1 MIPRYTRT
9 EMAKIWEPE
18 NKYKIWLEIE
28 IKACEAFN
36 KLGIV
41 PDYALKKIKEKAK
54 FDIKRIDEIEKKVKH
69 DVIAFLTCVGEYIG
83 EESRYLH
90 FGMTSSDVLDTA
102 FALQL
107 KQAGNL
113 LLEDITQL
121 MAVLKDKAFE
131 YKNTPIIGR
140 SHGVHAEPT
149 TFGLKMAIFYEEM
162 KRNRERLVNAIENIS
177 YGQIS
182 GAVGNFANIN
192 PFVEEY
198 VCSALG
204 LKPEP
209 ISTQIIQR
217 DRHAQFFSTLA
228 IIASTIEQ
236 LATEIRHLQRTEVRE
251 AEEYFTEGQKGSSAM
266 PHKRNPIISEN
277 LTGLARIVRS
287 YVMPALEN
295 IALWHERD
303 ISHSSVERIIGPDA
317 TIALDYMLYRAT
329 ELVKNLIVYPENMQ
343 KNLDITGGLIYSQR
357 LLLML
362 ADSGISREEA
372 YELVQKNAMKAW
384 KENLNFKELIK
395 NDKKIKKYLTDEDIE
410 RAFDISYYTKN
421 VDYIFS
427 RVFNNETPDVNMKK
441 RKK

>member
-1 MIPRYTRT
+1 MIPRYTRP

-18 NKYKIWLEIE
+18 NKFKIWLDIE
-28 IKACEAFN
+28 LKACEAFN
-36 KLGIV
+36 KLGLV
-41 PDYALKKIKEKAK
+41 PDKALKKIKERAR
-54 FDIKRIDEIEKKVKH
+54 FDIQRIDEIEKIVKH

-102 FALQL
+102 FAVQL
-107 KQAGNL
+107 KQAGEL
-113 LLEDITQL
+113 LLKDIDEL
-121 MAVLKDKAFE
+121 MEVLKNKAFE
-131 YKNTPIIGR
+131 YKDTPVIGR

-149 TFGLKMAIFYEEM
+149 TFGLKMAVFYEEM
-162 KRNRERLVNAIENIS
+162 KRNKERLINAIENIS

-198 VCSALG
+198 VCNALG

-209 ISTQIIQR
+209 VSTQIIQR
-217 DRHAQFFSTLA
+217 DRHAHFFSTLA

-236 LATEIRHLQRTEVRE
+236 IAIEIRHLQRTEVRE
-251 AEEYFTEGQKGSSAM
+251 AEEYFSEGQKGSSAM

-287 YVMPALEN
+287 YVIPALEN
-295 IALWHERD
+295 IPLWHERD

-317 TIALDYMLYRAT
+317 TIALDYMLYRTT
-329 ELVKNLIVYPENMQ
+329 ELIKNLIVYPENMQ
-343 KNLDITGGLIYSQR
+343 KNLELTKGLIFSQR
-357 LLLML
+357 VLLML
-362 ADSGISREEA
+362 TDAGITREKA
-372 YELVQKNAMKAW
+372 YEIVQRNAMKAW
-384 KENLNFKELIK
+384 KENTSFKKLIE
-395 NDKKIKKYLTDEDIE
+395 NDKDVKKYLTKYDIE

-421 VDYIFS
+421 VDYIFR
-427 RVFNNETPDVNMKK
+427 RVFGTQELTNKK
-441 RKK
+441 GKGKK

>member
-1 MIPRYTRT
+1 MIPRYTRA
-9 EMAKIWEPE
+9 EMAKIWDQE

-36 KLGIV
+36 KLGMV
-41 PDYALKKIKEKAK
+41 PDSALKKIKEKAR
-54 FDIKRIDEIEKKVKH
+54 FDIKRIDEIEKIVKH

-90 FGMTSSDVLDTA
+90 FGMTSSDVIDTA
-102 FALQL
+102 FAIQL

-113 LLEDITQL
+113 LVEDINKL
-121 MAVLKDKAFE
+121 MEELKEKALR
-131 YKNTPIIGR
+131 YKDTPIIGR

-162 KRNRERLVNAIENIS
+162 KRNKKRLLDAIENIS

-198 VCSALG
+198 VCNALG

-236 LATEIRHLQRTEVRE
+236 IATEIRHLQRTEVRE
-251 AEEYFTEGQKGSSAM
+251 AEEYFAEGQKGSSAM

-287 YVMPALEN
+287 CVIPALEN
-295 IALWHERD
+295 VVLWHERD

-329 ELVKNLIVYPENMQ
+329 ELIKNLIVYPENMQ

-395 NDKKIKKYLTDEDIE
+395 NDKKIKKYLTNEDIE
-410 RAFDISYYTKN
+410 RAFDIGYYIKN

-427 RVFNNETPDVNMKK
+427 RVFGK
-441 RKK
+441 

>member
-121 MAVLKDKAFE
+121 MAVLKNKAFE

-287 YVMPALEN
+287 YVIPALEN

>member
-149 TFGLKMAIFYEEM
+149 TFGLKMANFYEEM

>member
-1 MIPRYTRT
+1 VIPRYTRT

-121 MAVLKDKAFE
+121 MAVLKNKAFE

-287 YVMPALEN
+287 YVIPALEN

>member
-362 ADSGISREEA
+362 ADSGISREKA